1 MPAILDYRVYQL
13 SAAELK
19 LASLSSRAGR
29 IGWAS
34 APPSRGP
41 TGSPIFKRFYVKS
54 NTWGLIISVV
64 ALSLVLVRSVLLLG
78 ARHPV
83 VVAGLLCSRALATSA
98 FLGGV
103 KCSWLIFLLALVFL
117 GGVIVV
123 ILFVVAVCGNEKLFF
138 RFESSTL
145 KVLCLRGVG
154 LRAAARLGIS
164 RSFSRAQISNS
175 LYQLDVAR
183 GYLVFMLVLVLGLIV
198 RVGVCKLESGPL
210 VKRL

>member
-1 MPAILDYRVYQL
+1 M
-13 SAAELK
+13 
-19 LASLSSRAGR
+19 
-29 IGWAS
+29 
-34 APPSRGP
+34 
-41 TGSPIFKRFYVKS
+41 
-54 NTWGLIISVV
+54 
-64 ALSLVLVRSVLLLG
+64 
-78 ARHPV
+78 
-83 VVAGLLCSRALATSA
+83 
-98 FLGGV
+98 
-103 KCSWLIFLLALVFL
+103 
-117 GGVIVV
+117 IVV